1 MSTSGTL
8 EAVQQLT
15 LAQLRQN
22 PSAALRAVEME
33 GAEFQI
39 TNHGR
44 PVARL
49 VPIAPTGIASAAATA
64 ALMASL
70 HPNPEWAAEL
80 EAERALDSSKDPW
93 EGL

>member
-1 MSTSGTL
+1 M
-8 EAVQQLT
+8 EQLT

-22 PSAALRAVEME
+22 PSAALRAVETE

-64 ALMASL
+64 AFAASF
-70 HPNPEWAAEL
+70 HPDPEWAAEL
-80 EAERALDSSKDPW
+80 EAERALDSSTDPW